1 MGIAAK
7 DRFREE
13 RYKQVL
19 RQKEYPPSTIVV
31 RGKTLYYLGV
41 SDARDLICDMAIKG
55 HGKDVEYQ
63 QAIYCDIYGD
73 MYEALKAARH
83 LANREK
89 LLCIT
94 GSLYLTGE
102 LRQVLVDELKNV
114 HK

>member
-63 QAIYCDIYGD
+63 QAIYCDIYSD
-73 MYEALKAARH
+73 MYEALIIKEGGTGKVILFSAR
-83 LANREK
+83 
-89 LLCIT
+89 T
-94 GSLYLTGE
+94 
-102 LRQVLVDELKNV
+102 RQKPTVASKKKTDE
-114 HK
+114 